1 MRGSPTFAMKSKR
14 TLTIALASS
23 LFVAEALI
31 GADAPKKPASST
43 AQKAPKGAS
52 EKPASGKTA
61 PAAKPSEAKPAEG
74 KPAVAPAAPAADS
87 VPDVVAV
94 VEGVEVKRAELDA
107 ALEGILAQQGRSSA
121 DMPAEQKPMLYRMV
135 LDDVIIDKLITKRS
149 AGVKLADGE
158 VDALIEKLKK
168 NFGSEEEFN
177 AQIKQMGQTL
187 DSVKENISSNLRQQ
201 HWVEEQIKGK
211 DEVSDADAETFYKAN
226 PDQFKQPEQVRA
238 SHILIMVPEDAK
250 PEVVVEKEKAAQA
263 VLKRVKAGE
272 AFDKLADEVSEDP
285 SAKQNH
291 GDLDFFSKDRMVPE
305 FAEAAFKLKEGEV
318 SAEPVRSQ
326 YGYHVI
332 KVTGRKAPETIAL
345 ETVKPQ
351 VIAYLKNEKKKQE
364 VEKVVR
370 EIRAKAEVKINL
382 PEVKM
387 PSLGAPQ
394 GAAPAA
400 PAGEPAAPAEPAAK

>member
-31 GADAPKKPASST
+31 GADAPKKPASTT

-52 EKPASGKTA
+52 EKPAQEKKA
-61 PAAKPSEAKPAEG
+61 PAAKAVEAKPADA
-74 KPAVAPAAPAADS
+74 KPSAAPVADG

-121 DMPAEQKPMLYRMV
+121 DMPAEQKPMFYRMV

-149 AGVKLADGE
+149 AGVKLAEGE
-158 VDALIEKLKK
+158 VDALVDKLKK
-168 NFGSEEEFN
+168 NFGSEEEFA

-187 DSVKENISSNLRQQ
+187 DAVKENISSNLRQQ

-211 DEVSDADAETFYKAN
+211 DEVTDADAETFYKAN

-250 PEVVVEKEKAAQA
+250 PEVVIEKEKAAQA
-263 VLKRVKAGE
+263 VLKRVKGGE
-272 AFDKLADEVSEDP
+272 AFDKVADEVSEDP

-305 FAEAAFKLKEGEV
+305 FADAAFKMKEGEV

-351 VIAYLKNEKKKQE
+351 VLAYLKNEKKKQE
-364 VEKVVR
+364 VEKIVR
-370 EIRAKAEVKINL
+370 EIRAKADVKINL

-387 PSLGAPQ
+387 PALGAPA

-400 PAGEPAAPAEPAAK
+400 PAAPAEPAAPAAK